1 MIDYSC
7 KRQWNIK
14 FSDKYIVN
22 FEEVRFKISGRRF
35 SNYIQYLF
43 VLFFFFALF
52 EKWADM
58 IDRLHSIWLVSKC
71 LHIKG
76 MFTQADASIIL
87 L

>member
-43 VLFFFFALF
+43 VLFFFSRFSRN
-52 EKWADM
+52 EQ
-58 IDRLHSIWLVSKC
+58 IWLTDYTYDWFQSVCISKAC
-71 LHIKG
+71 LHKR
-76 MFTQADASIIL
+76 MQV
-87 L
+87 

>member
-43 VLFFFFALF
+43 VLFFFSRFSRN
-52 EKWADM
+52 EQ
-58 IDRLHSIWLVSKC
+58 IWLTDYPPYDWFQSVCISKAC
-71 LHIKG
+71 LHKR
-76 MFTQADASIIL
+76 MQV
-87 L
+87 